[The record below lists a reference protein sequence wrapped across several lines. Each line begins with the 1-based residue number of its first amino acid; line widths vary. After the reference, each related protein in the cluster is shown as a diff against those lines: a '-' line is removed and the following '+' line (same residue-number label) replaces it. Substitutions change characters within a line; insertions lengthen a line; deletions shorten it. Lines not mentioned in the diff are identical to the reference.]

1 MIIVQEYDETLYCM
15 ILKCYHH
22 LYLMVESKVVNV
34 EQAIEEDCNL
44 NIFKQISNTSEPMK
58 KIVIKYLL
66 IFQSYQMDCREI
78 KCPLQ
83 WCGKHEIMFL
93 TIDLLTTKF

>member
-1 MIIVQEYDETLYCM
+1 VIIVEEYDETLYCM

-22 LYLMVESKVVNV
+22 LYLMGESKVVNV

-44 NIFKQISNTSEPMK
+44 NILKQIINTSEPIK

-66 IFQSYQMDCREI
+66 FPIL
-78 KCPLQ
+78 PNGLQ
-83 WCGKHEIMFL
+83 RN
-93 TIDLLTTKF
+93 